1 MDSFKVVGNLE
12 NAKNEVLPSI
22 NPIMKRLWVATV
34 NRSHPYDL
42 VEDTGFKLQH
52 NFASHTVL
60 GSLVIWVDEI
70 VRDVSVCVYGW
81 EFDLRGLSWL

>member
-22 NPIMKRLWVATV
+22 NPVTKCLWAATV
-34 NRSHPYDL
+34 NRSYPYDL
-42 VEDTGFKLQH
+42 VAETSFKLQH
-52 NFASHTVL
+52 NFASHMVL

-70 VRDVSVCVYGW
+70 GMSVCVYMD
-81 EFDLRGLSWL
+81 ESLI